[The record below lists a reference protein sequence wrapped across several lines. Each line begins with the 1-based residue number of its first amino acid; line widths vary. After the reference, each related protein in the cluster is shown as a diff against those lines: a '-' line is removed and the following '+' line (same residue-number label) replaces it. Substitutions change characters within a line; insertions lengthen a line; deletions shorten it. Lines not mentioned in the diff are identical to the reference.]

1 MAKITFENGKWKVPD
16 NPTILY
22 TDGDGIGPEIMDVTR
37 KVVDAAVKKAYR
49 NKKIEW
55 KEILVGDKAL
65 KEKNDRFPE
74 ESQEAIKQYRV
85 LLKSPLGT
93 PIGTGFKS
101 INVRIR
107 VMLDLYSNIRPVS
120 FMKGLESPLK
130 HPENVNLTIFRE
142 NTDDLYT
149 GIEYKYDSKEAAEIR
164 KFFKD
169 KLHVEISD
177 DSGIG
182 IKPMSKYKTQRITR
196 AAAKFAI
203 ENNKKKITIMHKGNV
218 MKYTEGAFR
227 EWAYETLKN
236 EFGNY
241 TSTDDSSK
249 ILVNDMIADNMF
261 QQIITRPENYEVIL
275 APNIDGDYISD
286 AAGALIGNIG
296 TLGGANVGDDAGMFE
311 AVHGTA
317 PKYAGQNVA
326 DPLGLIRG
334 AQLMIKYLNW
344 HEAFDVIEKA
354 IGEAIETKKV
364 TKDLAKFF
372 DVPAMGTKEFGDSLV
387 KIIDGL

>member
-37 KVVDAAVKKAYR
+37 KVVDAAVKKAYK

-65 KEKNDRFPE
+65 KEKNDRFPQ
-74 ESQEAIKQYRV
+74 ESQDAINQYRV
-85 LLKSPLGT
+85 LLKAPLGT
-93 PIGTGFKS
+93 PVGTGFKS

-120 FMKGLESPLK
+120 YMKGLESPLK
-130 HPENVNLTIFRE
+130 HPENVNMTIFRE

-169 KLHVEISD
+169 KLQVDISD

-227 EWAYETLKN
+227 EWAYETLQN
-236 EFGNY
+236 EFGDY
-241 TSTDDSSK
+241 TSTDDPGK

-317 PKYAGQNVA
+317 PKYAGQDVA

-334 AQLMIKYLNW
+334 SQLMIKYLNW
-344 HEAFDVIEKA
+344 HEAFDIIEKA
-354 IGEAIETKKV
+354 IGEAIERKKV

-372 DVPAMGTKEFGDSLV
+372 DVPALGTKEFGDSLV
-387 KIIDGL
+387 KIIEEL